1 MVPLGTPTSYD
12 QLVDYNF
19 GEAFGGTDP
28 LNPVSDGFL
37 DYLHIG
43 NPALSQSYTE
53 ISTGS
58 FDIHGEEH
66 LMLYLDSRVTSSQSV
81 KDIREKHAA
90 NIRQLEGMT
99 ENCNQ
104 QLETLV
110 ELKWSCRFQQRVN
123 EVMDEVTDPDNG
135 WTDKN

>member
-1 MVPLGTPTSYD
+1 M
-12 QLVDYNF
+12 NKF
-19 GEAFGGTDP
+19 
-28 LNPVSDGFL
+28 N
-37 DYLHIG
+37 I
-43 NPALSQSYTE
+43 
-53 ISTGS
+53 
-58 FDIHGEEH
+58 EEVKEMN
-66 LMLYLDSRVTSSQSV
+66 LAEQIVELEKQIQRV

-104 QLETLV
+104 QLETLI